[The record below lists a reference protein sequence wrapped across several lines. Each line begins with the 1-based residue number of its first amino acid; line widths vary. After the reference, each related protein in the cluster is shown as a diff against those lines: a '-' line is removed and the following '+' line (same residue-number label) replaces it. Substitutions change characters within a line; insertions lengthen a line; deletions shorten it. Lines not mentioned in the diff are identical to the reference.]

1 MKKAIILV
9 AALTAVLA
17 LGGCGASN
25 TPAQNSSSGESAN
38 NASSSSSSSSTSNES
53 SASKDSKASSS
64 SASSADSKAK
74 SEKSEKKSSD
84 SSASKE
90 KAKEGSPLSKSEAKA
105 IIESNGYGEVVD
117 MKESKYDDGKW
128 YWEVSAS
135 VDDGSVHEYLVDPKG
150 TVISAD
156 KESGTSSNAGSTTKT
171 NKLDEDDIEQVIFK
185 QGLGQIV
192 SSKKVTLDDGVQYW
206 QVVTRDSDGSKA
218 TFMIDPNGNVSE
230 K

>member
-25 TPAQNSSSGESAN
+25 TSAQNSSSGESAN
-38 NASSSSSSSSTSNES
+38 NASSSSSTSNES
-53 SASKDSKASSS
+53 SASKDSKASS
-64 SASSADSKAK
+64 SSADSKAK

-171 NKLDEDDIEQVIFK
+171 NKLDEDDIEQVIFE

-206 QVVTRDSDGSKA
+206 QVVTRGSDGSKA